1 MDDHFPSMVPL
12 RQIFPK
18 PHPLNIPAKIEEEFV
33 SHRIPGNIP
42 PGSRIAVAVG
52 SRGISN
58 LAEIVAEVVKNLKGC
73 GARPFIIPA
82 MGSHGGATPEGQ
94 AGILSDYGI
103 TEKTMGV
110 PVEASMD
117 VDRLGQVDPNIPVYF
132 SRAALQ
138 ADGIVVVNRVKPH
151 TDFEGSLGSGV
162 LKMLAIGLAK
172 RTGASACHFVAARLG
187 HEYVIRAVSRFLLG
201 RVPFLIGVAILENHF
216 HQTEDVIFVKREEV
230 EAVEERL
237 LVRARE
243 LMPKLPFNEID
254 LLIVDRIGKNI
265 SGAGMDPN
273 VIGRGVQGYSASL
286 VQSPAAFP
294 KVQRIVVC
302 NLTPETH
309 GNGIGIGMADFVT
322 TRMVRAL
329 DHRSTYINALTAV
342 TPQTAKIPIFF
353 DTDRENIDLALA
365 SLCLEEPAK
374 ARVLH
379 ISDTLALECVEAS
392 EAFLDESKGR
402 TDLQILGQ
410 PRQLQFD
417 SSGNLRPLKAPKP

>member
-1 MDDHFPSMVPL
+1 MVPL
-12 RQIFPK
+12 RQIFPQ
-18 PHPLNIPAKIEEEFV
+18 PHPLNIPAKIEAEFV
-33 SHRIPGNIP
+33 SHRVAGSIP

-94 AGILSDYGI
+94 AGILAEYGI
-103 TEKTMGV
+103 TGKSMGV

-117 VDRLGQVDPNIPVYF
+117 VDLLGQVDPNIPVYF
-132 SRAALQ
+132 SRVALQ

-172 RTGASACHFVAARLG
+172 RTGASACHFAAARMG

-201 RVPFLIGVAILENHF
+201 RVPFLIGVAILENQF
-216 HQTEDVIFVKREEV
+216 HHTEDVIFVKREEV
-230 EAVEERL
+230 EALEERL
-237 LVRARE
+237 LVRARL
-243 LMPKLPFNEID
+243 LMPKLPFKEID

-286 VQSPAAFP
+286 VQSPSAFP

-353 DTDRENIDLALA
+353 DTDKENIDLALA

-392 EAFLDESKGR
+392 EAFSDEFKGR
-402 TDLQILGQ
+402 SDLQILGG
-410 PRQLQFD
+410 PSPLQFD
-417 SSGNLRPLKAPKP
+417 SYGNLRPLKAPKP

>member
-1 MDDHFPSMVPL
+1 MVPL
-12 RQIFPK
+12 RQIFPQ
-18 PHPLNIPAKIEEEFV
+18 PHPLNIPAKIEAEFV
-33 SHRIPGNIP
+33 SHRVAGSIP

-94 AGILSDYGI
+94 AGILAEYGI
-103 TEKTMGV
+103 TGKSMGV

-117 VDRLGQVDPNIPVYF
+117 VDLLGQVDPNIPVYF
-132 SRAALQ
+132 SRVALQ

-172 RTGASACHFVAARLG
+172 RTGASACHFAAARMG

-201 RVPFLIGVAILENHF
+201 RVPFLIGVAILENQF
-216 HQTEDVIFVKREEV
+216 HHTEDVIFVKREEV
-230 EAVEERL
+230 EALEERL
-237 LVRARE
+237 LVRARL
-243 LMPKLPFNEID
+243 LMPKLPFKEID

-286 VQSPAAFP
+286 VQSPSAFP

-353 DTDRENIDLALA
+353 DTDKENIDLALA
-365 SLCLEEPAK
+365 SLCLEKPAK

-392 EAFLDESKGR
+392 EAFSDEFKGR
-402 TDLQILGQ
+402 SDLQILGG
-410 PRQLQFD
+410 PSPLQFD
-417 SSGNLRPLKAPKP
+417 SYGNLRPLKAPKP